1 LKTTNVINLQ
11 KGSLAIGD
19 KVKTSTTRFGKEY
32 ALGKPKYTYGI
43 VKKIK
48 GKLASILWEG
58 EKRGMNS
65 KVSHLTRIPG
75 ASFMMIAEDGE
86 HFAVPTYEVAE
97 TEQWAELEQDEED
110 KILFDQLEKDM
121 TKEDVKD
128 KKERDLKRVLL
139 PLER

>member
-1 LKTTNVINLQ
+1 MIKLQ
-11 KGSLAIGD
+11 KGGLAIGD

-32 ALGKPKYTYGI
+32 AIGKPKYTYGV

-65 KVSHLTRIPG
+65 KVSHLKRVPG
-75 ASFMMIAEDGE
+75 ASSMMIAEDGE

-97 TEQWAELEQDEED
+97 IDDDEQWNEMEQDNED
-110 KILFDQLEKDM
+110 NKLLFEQL
-121 TKEDVKD
+121 
-128 KKERDLKRVLL
+128 
-139 PLER
+139 